1 MQVSV
6 CDVEDEATCGRCS
19 SPLGLGVRAGSRVTT
34 SFGPRLGG
42 SLVSLAAA
50 SNC

>member
-1 MQVSV
+1 MRVSAR
-6 CDVEDEATCGRCS
+6 DVKNEAGCG
-19 SPLGLGVRAGSRVTT
+19 PAGFLGLGVRAGSRVTT
-34 SFGPRLGG
+34 SFDPRLGG